1 MQEVLKGDAPAASF
15 RPPAPGLASA
25 AWGGGGLEGHGEEWA
40 MSLWPQATAL
50 ANAFVSEEM
59 FYL

>member
-1 MQEVLKGDAPAASF
+1 MLLLPLFVPQL
-15 RPPAPGLASA
+15 LALLLQP
-25 AWGGGGLEGHGEEWA
+25 GGGGLEGHGEGWA